1 MKKIAIIGGT
11 GGQGTGLAL
20 RWARAGHEIF
30 IGSREESKACTSADN
45 LKEICIDT
53 ACSLLEIER
62 SDVQTIKEKVPEA
75 KILGFDN
82 LEAAKKADIIVISVP
97 YSHLIPTV
105 ASIKEALTEGK
116 TVVSVVVPL
125 STAVGGKATT
135 VISPWEGSAAEVIQS
150 LVPENVQVIS
160 AFQNVSA
167 DRLSDLLNIV
177 DCDVI
182 VCGGS
187 KDARKGIMELAKD
200 IPGARA
206 IDGGPLQNARL
217 IEPIT
222 ALLIGMNIR
231 YKVKEGM
238 GMRFTYLPE

>member
-11 GGQGTGLAL
+11 GGQGSGLAL

-30 IGSREESKACTSADN
+30 IGSREKNKACTSADN
-45 LKEICIDT
+45 LKTICIDT
-53 ACSLLEIER
+53 ACSLLEIEKT
-62 SDVQTIKEKVPEA
+62 DVEAVKEKVPEA

-82 LEAAKKADIIVISVP
+82 LEATKRADIVVISVP
-97 YSHLIPTV
+97 YSHLIPTI
-105 ASIKEALTEGK
+105 ASIKEGLTEGK
-116 TVVSVVVPL
+116 IIVSVVVPL

-135 VISPWEGSAAEVIQS
+135 IISPWEGSAAEVIQS

-167 DRLSDLLNIV
+167 DRLSNLEKDV
-177 DCDVI
+177 DCDII

-187 KDARKGIMELAKD
+187 KDARKIIMELAKD

-238 GMRFTYLPE
+238 GIRFTYLPE

>member
-1 MKKIAIIGGT
+1 M
-11 GGQGTGLAL
+11 
-20 RWARAGHEIF
+20 
-30 IGSREESKACTSADN
+30 
-45 LKEICIDT
+45 ICIDV
-53 ACSLLEIER
+53 ACTLLEIEK
-62 SDVQTIKEKVPEA
+62 SDIQAVKEKVPEA
-75 KILGFDN
+75 KISGFDN
-82 LEAAKKADIIVISVP
+82 VEAAKKAEIIVISVP
-97 YSHLIPTV
+97 YSHLIPTI

-116 TVVSVVVPL
+116 IIVSVVVPL

-135 VISPWEGSAAEVIQS
+135 MIYPWEGSAAEVIQS

-167 DRLSDLLNIV
+167 DRLSDLANDV

-187 KDARKGIMELAKD
+187 KDARKNIMELATD

-206 IDGGPLQNARL
+206 IDGGPIQNARL

-231 YKVKEGM
+231 YKLKEGM
-238 GMRFTYLPE
+238 RIRFTYLPK

>member
-11 GGQGTGLAL
+11 GGQGSGLAL

-30 IGSREESKACTSADN
+30 IGSREKNKACTSADN
-45 LKEICIDT
+45 LKTICIDT
-53 ACSLLEIER
+53 ACSLLEIEKT
-62 SDVQTIKEKVPEA
+62 DVEAVKEKVPEA
-75 KILGFDN
+75 KISGFDN
-82 LEAAKKADIIVISVP
+82 LEATKRADIVVISVP
-97 YSHLIPTV
+97 YSHLIPTI
-105 ASIKEALTEGK
+105 ASIKEGLTEGK
-116 TVVSVVVPL
+116 IIVSVVVPL

-135 VISPWEGSAAEVIQS
+135 IISPWEGSAAEVIQS

-167 DRLSDLLNIV
+167 DRLSNLEKDV
-177 DCDVI
+177 DCDII

-187 KDARKGIMELAKD
+187 KDARKIIMELAKD

-238 GMRFTYLPE
+238 GIRFTYLPE

>member
-20 RWARAGHEIF
+20 RWARVGHEIF
-30 IGSREESKACTSADN
+30 IGSREESKACICADN
-45 LKEICIDT
+45 LKTICIDA
-53 ACSLLEIER
+53 ACTLLEIEK
-62 SDVQTIKEKVPEA
+62 SDIQSIKVRVPEA
-75 KILGFDN
+75 KISGFDN

-97 YSHLIPTV
+97 YSHLIPTI

-116 TVVSVVVPL
+116 IIVSVVVPL

-135 VISPWEGSAAEVIQS
+135 LVIPWEGSAAEVIQS
-150 LVPENVQVIS
+150 LVPNNVQVIG
-160 AFQNVSA
+160 AFQNISA
-167 DRLSDLLNIV
+167 ERLSNLENDVNS
-177 DCDVI
+177 DVI

-187 KDARKGIMELAKD
+187 KEGRKNIMELAKD
-200 IPGARA
+200 IPGIRA

-222 ALLIGMNIR
+222 ALIIGMNIR

-238 GMRFTYLPE
+238 GIRFTYMPE

>member
-11 GGQGTGLAL
+11 GGQGSGLAL
-20 RWARAGHEIF
+20 RWARAGHEVF
-30 IGSREESKACTSADN
+30 IGSREEKKACTSADS
-45 LKEICIDT
+45 LKTICIDT
-53 ACSLLEIER
+53 ACSLLEIEKT
-62 SDVQTIKEKVPEA
+62 DVQAVKEKVPEA
-75 KILGFDN
+75 KISGFDN
-82 LEAAKKADIIVISVP
+82 LEATKKADIVVISVP
-97 YSHLIPTV
+97 YSHLIPTI

-116 TVVSVVVPL
+116 IIVSVVVPL

-135 VISPWEGSAAEVIQS
+135 MISPWEGSAAEVIQS

-167 DRLSDLLNIV
+167 DRLSDLEKDV
-177 DCDVI
+177 DCDI
-182 VCGGS
+182 MVCGGS
-187 KDARKGIMELAKD
+187 KDARKNIMELAKD

-231 YKVKEGM
+231 YKVREGM
-238 GMRFTYLPE
+238 GIRFTYLPE

>member
-11 GGQGTGLAL
+11 GGQGSGLAL
-20 RWARAGHEIF
+20 RWARAGHEVF
-30 IGSREESKACTSADN
+30 IGSREEKKACTSADS
-45 LKEICIDT
+45 LKTICIDT
-53 ACSLLEIER
+53 ACSLLEIEKT
-62 SDVQTIKEKVPEA
+62 DVEAVKEKVPEA
-75 KILGFDN
+75 KISGFDN
-82 LEAAKKADIIVISVP
+82 LEATKRADIIVISVP
-97 YSHLIPTV
+97 YSHLIPTI
-105 ASIKEALTEGK
+105 ASIKEGLTEGK
-116 TVVSVVVPL
+116 IIVSVVVPL

-135 VISPWEGSAAEVIQS
+135 MISPWEGSAAEVIQS

-167 DRLSDLLNIV
+167 DRLSDLEKDV
-177 DCDVI
+177 DCDI
-182 VCGGS
+182 MVCGGS
-187 KDARKGIMELAKD
+187 KDARKNIMELAKD

-231 YKVKEGM
+231 YKVREGM
-238 GMRFTYLPE
+238 GIRFTYLPE

>member
-11 GGQGTGLAL
+11 GGQGSGLAL
-20 RWARAGHEIF
+20 RWARAGHEVF
-30 IGSREESKACTSADN
+30 IGSREESKACTSADS
-45 LKEICIDT
+45 LKTICIDT
-53 ACSLLEIER
+53 ACSLLEIEKT
-62 SDVQTIKEKVPEA
+62 DVEAVKEKVPEA
-75 KILGFDN
+75 KISGFDN
-82 LEAAKKADIIVISVP
+82 LEAAKKADIVVISVP
-97 YSHLIPTV
+97 YSHLIPTI
-105 ASIKEALTEGK
+105 ASIKEALTEDK
-116 TVVSVVVPL
+116 IIVSVVVPL

-135 VISPWEGSAAEVIQS
+135 MISPWEGSAAEVIQS

-167 DRLSDLLNIV
+167 DRLSELEKDV
-177 DCDVI
+177 DCDI
-182 VCGGS
+182 MVCGGS
-187 KDARKGIMELAKD
+187 KDARKNIMELAKD

-231 YKVKEGM
+231 YKVREGM
-238 GMRFTYLPE
+238 GIRFTYLPE